1 LYLNRWTLEDYAPY
15 FHPNTAIGLPHFQ
28 VTTYYRGHPIDRN
41 LARIRALHLYQ
52 GYRNHQN
59 SLLRIL
65 PVTYQEDR
73 IEELAGLFPG
83 LDAPG
88 TLEPFEQPFRLEESL
103 PNSYLRLRIFLF
115 WGIDGPLATRP
126 SLNFDQLIAL
136 ALLAQRNRTADLDE
150 ITACIIAAYP
160 WFRNHSFFHSATCH
174 AWQAHS
180 YLFSHLRRYLQ
191 RMNHRLEA
199 VFTPANPASRQLGAA
214 YTSQNVGRVWYLRPG
229 AENMIFR
236 EPYRYPEHAALA
248 PIPWRPNGLNFHHPL
263 IRLPEELRMQILE
276 RLLVFD
282 GTIFIVYSSLLS
294 PLHPQTPQYFLGNPE
309 WMHNAVDPSPVS
321 VRPSE
326 IRVDGRDIP
335 GQLVDPAALLSNV
348 DSVDPHLR
356 PLAVEVF
363 YGRNTFSVVPDYRY
377 VSRTDPAGHHGLT
390 WLQSLDP
397 LARGFV
403 RRIELPLEFYIP
415 QPPLQSSTVRSLL
428 RTLGARLDPHVTL
441 RIDSNTL
448 SQQELANPR
457 SIPGMDIL
465 RRFRGSHH
473 IRIVAIPPIPSLDA
487 LVQSWVSRPHSQS
500 HPSQALLAPPLA
512 VGTLQ
517 RRTQSELERT
527 ARQYDYNPAR
537 YNRLPDGGDPNVRAS
552 LARFIHAERVHE
564 YYDAMDNQVLPLRQ
578 RPTLTLRR
586 VPLAPLQPPNPADP
600 AVQWIRDHEIDPPS
614 APQTNNNNGN
624 SDIPSNKQDGNQ
636 EISPLK
642 REFQDDGDEEDSGSR
657 KPKGEGNGA

>member
-1 LYLNRWTLEDYAPY
+1 
-15 FHPNTAIGLPHFQ
+15 
-28 VTTYYRGHPIDRN
+28 
-41 LARIRALHLYQ
+41 
-52 GYRNHQN
+52 
-59 SLLRIL
+59 
-65 PVTYQEDR
+65 
-73 IEELAGLFPG
+73 
-83 LDAPG
+83 
-88 TLEPFEQPFRLEESL
+88 
-103 PNSYLRLRIFLF
+103 
-115 WGIDGPLATRP
+115 
-126 SLNFDQLIAL
+126 
-136 ALLAQRNRTADLDE
+136 
-150 ITACIIAAYP
+150 
-160 WFRNHSFFHSATCH
+160 
-174 AWQAHS
+174 
-180 YLFSHLRRYLQ
+180 
-191 RMNHRLEA
+191 
-199 VFTPANPASRQLGAA
+199 
-214 YTSQNVGRVWYLRPG
+214 
-229 AENMIFR
+229 
-236 EPYRYPEHAALA
+236 
-248 PIPWRPNGLNFHHPL
+248 
-263 IRLPEELRMQILE
+263 
-276 RLLVFD
+276 
-282 GTIFIVYSSLLS
+282 
-294 PLHPQTPQYFLGNPE
+294 
-309 WMHNAVDPSPVS
+309 
-321 VRPSE
+321 
-326 IRVDGRDIP
+326 
-335 GQLVDPAALLSNV
+335 
-348 DSVDPHLR
+348 
-356 PLAVEVF
+356 
-363 YGRNTFSVVPDYRY
+363 VVPDYRY

-403 RRIELPLEFYIP
+403 RRIELRLEFHIP

-527 ARQYDYNPAR
+527 ARQYGYNPAR

-600 AVQWIRDHEIDPPS
+600 AVQWIRDHETTHHQHLRQITIM
-614 APQTNNNNGN
+614 ATRTFLERARWNE
-624 SDIPSNKQDGNQ
+624 QDGNQ

-642 REFQDDGDEEDSGSR
+642 RKFQDDGDEEDSGSR